1 MTTFNLSDSDSGDSG
16 KSYYSY
22 FDIEELRRVNYTYLN
37 VDEFNHTVNGKTPEE
52 TGNRWKVRDMF
63 FTTTRAAWID

>member
-1 MTTFNLSDSDSGDSG
+1 MKTFNLSDSDSGDSS

-37 VDEFNHTVNGKTPEE
+37 VDEINHTVDRKTPEE
-52 TGNRWKVRDMF
+52 TGDTWQVEDMF
-63 FTTTRAAWID
+63 FTTTRSGWID

>member
-22 FDIEELRRVNYTYLN
+22 FDIEELWRVNYTYLD
-37 VDEFNHTVNGKTPEE
+37 VDEINHTVDREPSDKWQVE
-52 TGNRWKVRDMF
+52 DMF
-63 FTTTRAAWID
+63 FTTTRSGWID